1 MKRQQSSIRLR
12 AVVVKHKMAVIPA
25 VAILTS
31 LGAHA
36 ASFDTGNEDLTVR
49 LDTQVRL
56 TAGVRM
62 EKQDPRFL
70 NDPSVNETESRFG
83 KGDFF
88 TKRLDLLSDLDIT
101 YKRRHGLRISA
112 AAWSD
117 AAYDASARSSI
128 PGGNNYAD
136 EKLGSYANRY
146 VRGTSGE
153 LLDAFVFTGFDVGST
168 GIALKAGRHTVYWG
182 ESLFAVAD
190 GIAYSQGPI
199 NQIKAASNPGS
210 EAKELFMPTNQL
222 SAQVQVSDSLTF
234 AAQYMLGWKPYRL
247 VPGGTYFASTD
258 ALRADFANTPAGPV
272 PAFGYLPVGSD
283 LSPKNSGNYGLSM
296 RWKPETVEGTLG
308 VYYRQFDDGVPWSV
322 ISTSL
327 RPDLFGTPV
336 GTIPDPL
343 AARAF
348 RLAYGR
354 QTKLVGLS
362 YSTNVLGAS
371 VGSELS
377 YRKNAALR
385 ATPYAVQS
393 ATGAAEYDNARG
405 PQGNTMHALIN
416 AIATLRQGPL
426 WDQGIIAAELAYTG
440 LQSVTFN
447 PDDAIGRLTSLLGT
461 GLPSTSTVFQGAG
474 NAACD
479 VADRPKQCATRSAW
493 SMNVAFTP
501 QWNQVF
507 PSWDIGLPMT
517 LGYGIKGTAATIAG
531 TVEGRMTWSMGV
543 NAVYQ
548 QRHQFALRYSD
559 FREKNSALAANVQ
572 NNHGNLIF
580 TFKTSF

>member
-1 MKRQQSSIRLR
+1 MKRQQPSTRLR
-12 AVVVKHKMAVIPA
+12 AAVAKHKMAVIPA
-25 VAILTS
+25 VAFLTS

-56 TAGVRM
+56 TAGIRM
-62 EKQDPRFL
+62 EGQDPRYL

-88 TKRLDLLSDLDIT
+88 TKRLDLLGDLDIA
-101 YKRRHGLRISA
+101 YKRRHGLRISG

-117 AAYDASARSSI
+117 AAYDSSARSNI
-128 PGGNNYAD
+128 AGGNNYAD
-136 EKLGSYANRY
+136 EKLGSYAKRY

-153 LLDAFVFTGFDVGST
+153 ILDAFVFTGFDVGST
-168 GIALKAGRHTVYWG
+168 GIALKAGKHTVYWG

-190 GIAYSQGPI
+190 GIAYSQGPVD
-199 NQIKAASNPGS
+199 QIKAASNPGS
-210 EAKELFMPTNQL
+210 EAKELFLPTNQL

-234 AAQYMLGWKPYRL
+234 AAQYSLGWKPYRL

-258 ALRADFANTPAGPV
+258 AFRADFANTPAGPV
-272 PAFGYLPVGSD
+272 PAFGYLPIGSD
-283 LSPKNSGNYGLSM
+283 LSPKKSGNFGLSM
-296 RWKPETVEGTLG
+296 RWKPEAIDGTLG

-336 GTIPDPL
+336 GTIPDPT
-343 AARAF
+343 APREF

-354 QTKLVGLS
+354 DTKLVGLS

-371 VGSELS
+371 VGSEIS

-385 ATPYAVQS
+385 GTPYAVQS
-393 ATGAAEYDNARG
+393 ATGAAEYENARG
-405 PQGNTMHALIN
+405 PQGSTVHALVN
-416 AIATLRQGPL
+416 AIATLPQGAL
-426 WDQGIIAAELAYTG
+426 WDQGIVAAELAYTR
-440 LQSVTFN
+440 LQSITFN
-447 PDDAIGRLTSLLGT
+447 PDDAIGRLTSLLTAGV
-461 GLPSTSTVFQGAG
+461 PRTSTVFQGAG

-479 VADRPKQCATRSAW
+479 VADRPKQCATRDAW
-493 SMNVAFTP
+493 SLNAAFTP

-531 TVEGRMTWSMGV
+531 TVQGRVTWSLGV
-543 NAVYQ
+543 NAAYKQ
-548 QRHQFALRYSD
+548 TYQFALRYSD
-559 FREKNSALAANVQ
+559 FHEQNSALAANVQ
-572 NNHGNLIF
+572 NAHGNLIF